1 MRSAAAVHTESRDR
15 RRKASARSDWA
26 IDRQKLPEP
35 IRMPGLFFS
44 HLSCA
49 HRSKKFDEHLRFF
62 II

>member
-1 MRSAAAVHTESRDR
+1 MKTTTAVHAEIRDNRRRTSARTDLATDR
-15 RRKASARSDWA
+15 R
-26 IDRQKLPEP
+26 KLPEP

-49 HRSKKFDEHLRFF
+49 HRSKKFDEHLKFF